1 MSLVKAKVS
10 SVVSRH
16 LPEFVRE
23 DHAQFVSFL
32 EAYYEFMQQY
42 EKRDLESTRDIDNT
56 LDSFVQYFR
65 NELLSQIPQN
75 ILSDKRYLA
84 KQINEVYRSK
94 GTIKSYEFLF
104 RILFN
109 ETPELYFPKVDM
121 LRVSDGKWDQKSII
135 RTTEVS
141 GDAFN
146 LVGQTIRQGATRASV
161 ESVIKFQVDTEE
173 ITELTL
179 NEASIVGVFLTGET
193 VTGLDNTDDSTV
205 TLLMKSVV
213 ADFTINND
221 GAYYAVG
228 SPITLISGTGTDA
241 QAEVTN
247 IGYGSIDSI
256 IVDTPGSGYTV
267 GSELTFDNTDA
278 GDSGSSLISAR
289 AIITDIDLDSLLLE
303 DGSKILSETRD
314 QIDIETATTGGIKTA
329 ALLTGGAFYRKLPIV
344 SAAGGTGAKLIAI
357 GPEIGRVTKVGV
369 TNPGVGYDTAPIA
382 VFPTNFVVKNISG
395 SFAIGDAIT
404 VLPQTLALEA
414 DGDSELLLES
424 GDSVVLES
432 QQDPYGTVYQFDTD
446 RNLVVMYPSS
456 DRIVLVNENGNG
468 ALLDEEGK
476 TFVNEISG
484 EFTLNQ
490 TITNSSGATA
500 KIISGI
506 GSIDHAGASGVIGA
520 LGRPLGKFIN
530 SDGKISDS
538 SKKVQD
544 SLFYQ
549 EYSYVIKVGQSI
561 DKYRDVVK
569 KLLHP
574 IGLALFGEVRIQTS
588 VQSPVSVTLQV
599 SDLLTTIRLLIDMK
613 MRAVGNYRSAFEDNT
628 ALDKEQITLIISDF
642 ISSVLS
648 LVTTTSEFLP
658 TLNLPNLTPAEVH
671 LLDLRGALGES
682 YKDIIIALQGST
694 PSAIAES
701 YKAILLQGVQSDGT
715 RRLGSNLGWLE
726 KWKFTIPPYA
736 AGSKDGINTYT
747 AAWNQNYTGT
757 NNQGYWDSYGN
768 TQIKD
773 FANVTVYD
781 VINNSNR
788 RTNYAQEA
796 YINIIKLDVTH
807 TMDSGD
813 ESMDSGILTMD
824 NSDTFGTLFDT
835 IGDPTLDATSITMD
849 TM

>member
-10 SVVSRH
+10 SVVSRQ

-42 EKRDLESTRDIDNT
+42 EKRELESTRDIDTT

-84 KQINEVYRSK
+84 KQIQEVYRSK

-109 ETPELYFPKVDM
+109 ETPELYFPKNDM

-146 LVGQTIRQGATRASV
+146 LIGQTIRQGATRASV
-161 ESVIKFQVDTEE
+161 ESVIKFQVGTEE

-179 NEASIVGVFLTGET
+179 NEASIVGVFVTGES
-193 VTGLDNTDDSTV
+193 VTGLDNTDASTV

-213 ADFTINND
+213 ADFTIIND
-221 GAYYAVG
+221 GAYYSVG

-247 IGYGSIDSI
+247 IGYGSISSI

-267 GSELTFDNTDA
+267 GSELTFDNTDS
-278 GDSGSSLISAR
+278 GDSGSSLVSAR
-289 AIITDIDLDSLLLE
+289 AIITDIDIDSLLLE
-303 DGSKILSETRD
+303 DGSKILAETRD
-314 QIDIETATTGGIKTA
+314 QIDIETATTGGIKSIQMINP
-329 ALLTGGAFYRKLPIV
+329 GAYYRKLPIV
-344 SAAGGTGAKLIAI
+344 SATGGTGAKIIAV
-357 GPEIGRVTKVGV
+357 GPEIGRVTNVGV

-395 SFAIGDAIT
+395 TFAIGDSIT
-404 VLPQTLALEA
+404 VLTQTLALDA
-414 DGDSELLLES
+414 DGDDELLLET
-424 GDSVVLES
+424 GDKVILES
-432 QQDPYGTVYQFDTD
+432 QQDPYGTIYQFDID
-446 RNLVVMYPSS
+446 RNLFVMYPSS
-456 DRIVLVNENGNG
+456 DRIVLVNENGTG

-484 EFTLNQ
+484 EFASNQ

-500 KIISGI
+500 KIISS
-506 GSIDHAGASGVIGA
+506 GSSDHAEASGVIGA

-530 SDGKISDS
+530 ADGKVSDS
-538 SKKVQD
+538 SKKIQD

-588 VQSPVSVTLQV
+588 IQAPVSVTLQV

-613 MRAVGNYRSAFEDNT
+613 MRAVGNYRSVFEDNT
-628 ALDKEQITLIISDF
+628 ALDKEQITLIITDF

-671 LLDLRGALGES
+671 LLDLRAAVGES

-694 PSAIAES
+694 PSAIAET
-701 YKAILLQGVQSDGT
+701 YRAMIVQGIQSEGT
-715 RRLGSNLGWLE
+715 RKLGPNLGWLE
-726 KWKFTIPPYA
+726 KWKFTIPPYET
-736 AGSKDGINTYT
+736 GSKDGINTFT
-747 AAWNQNYTGT
+747 VAWNQEYAGT
-757 NNQGYWDSYGN
+757 NNAGYWSSFGN

>member
-10 SVVSRH
+10 SVVSRQ

-42 EKRDLESTRDIDNT
+42 EKRDLESTRDIDTT

-84 KQINEVYRSK
+84 KQIQEVYRSK

-109 ETPELYFPKVDM
+109 ETPELYFPKNDM

-146 LVGQTIRQGATRASV
+146 LIGQTIRQGATRASV
-161 ESVIKFQVDTEE
+161 ESVIKFQVGTEE

-179 NEASIVGVFLTGET
+179 NEASIVGVFVTGES
-193 VTGLDNTDDSTV
+193 VTGLDNTDASTV

-213 ADFTINND
+213 ADFTIIND
-221 GAYYAVG
+221 GAYYSVG

-247 IGYGSIDSI
+247 IGYGSISSI

-267 GSELTFDNTDA
+267 GSELTFDNTDS
-278 GDSGSSLISAR
+278 GDSGSSLVSAR
-289 AIITDIDLDSLLLE
+289 AIITDIDIDSLLLE
-303 DGSKILSETRD
+303 DGSKILAETRD
-314 QIDIETATTGGIKTA
+314 QIDIETATTGGIKSIQMINP
-329 ALLTGGAFYRKLPIV
+329 GAYYRKLPIV
-344 SAAGGTGAKLIAI
+344 SATGGTGAKIIAV
-357 GPEIGRVTKVGV
+357 GPEIGRVTNVGV

-395 SFAIGDAIT
+395 AFAIGDSIT
-404 VLPQTLALEA
+404 VLTQTLALDA
-414 DGDSELLLES
+414 DGDSELLLET
-424 GDSVVLES
+424 GDKVILES
-432 QQDPYGTVYQFDTD
+432 QQDPYGTIYQFDID
-446 RNLVVMYPSS
+446 RNLFVMYPSS
-456 DRIVLVNENGNG
+456 DRIVLVNENGTG

-484 EFTLNQ
+484 EFASNQ

-500 KIISGI
+500 KIISS
-506 GSIDHAGASGVIGA
+506 GSSDHAEASGVIGA

-530 SDGKISDS
+530 ADGKVSDS
-538 SKKVQD
+538 SKKIQD

-588 VQSPVSVTLQV
+588 IQAPVNVTLQV

-613 MRAVGNYRSAFEDNT
+613 MRAVGNYRSVFEDNT
-628 ALDKEQITLIISDF
+628 ALDKEQITLIITDF
-642 ISSVLS
+642 ISSALS

-671 LLDLRGALGES
+671 LLDLRAAVGES

-694 PSAIAES
+694 PSAIAET
-701 YKAILLQGVQSDGT
+701 YRAMIVQGIQSEGT
-715 RRLGSNLGWLE
+715 RKLGPNLGWLE

-736 AGSKDGINTYT
+736 TGSKDGINTYT
-747 AAWNQNYTGT
+747 TAWDQNYTGT
-757 NNQGYWDSYGN
+757 NNEGYWDSYGN

-796 YINIIKLDVTH
+796 YI
-807 TMDSGD
+807 
-813 ESMDSGILTMD
+813 
-824 NSDTFGTLFDT
+824 T
-835 IGDPTLDATSITMD
+835 ITN
-849 TM
+849 

>member
-10 SVVSRH
+10 SVVSRQ

-42 EKRDLESTRDIDNT
+42 EKRDLESTRDIDTT

-84 KQINEVYRSK
+84 KQIQEVYRSK

-109 ETPELYFPKVDM
+109 ETPELYFPKIDM

-146 LVGQTIRQGATRASV
+146 LVGQTIRQGTTRASV
-161 ESVIKFQVDTEE
+161 ESVIKFQVGTEE

-179 NEASIVGVFLTGET
+179 NEASIVGVFVTGES

-213 ADFTINND
+213 ADFTIIND
-221 GAYYAVG
+221 GAYYSVG

-247 IGYGSIDSI
+247 IGYGSISSI

-267 GSELTFDNTDA
+267 GSELTFDNTDS
-278 GDSGSSLISAR
+278 GDSGSSLVSAR
-289 AIITDIDLDSLLLE
+289 AIITDIDIDSLLLE
-303 DGSKILSETRD
+303 DGSKILAETRD
-314 QIDIETATTGGIKTA
+314 QIDIETATTGGIKSIQIINP
-329 ALLTGGAFYRKLPIV
+329 GAYYRKLPIV
-344 SAAGGTGAKLIAI
+344 SATGGTGAKIIAV
-357 GPEIGRVTKVGV
+357 GPEIGRVTNVGV

-395 SFAIGDAIT
+395 TFAIGDSIT
-404 VLPQTLALEA
+404 VLTQTLALDA
-414 DGDSELLLES
+414 DGDDELLLET
-424 GDSVVLES
+424 GDKVILES
-432 QQDPYGTVYQFDTD
+432 QQDPYGTIYQFDID
-446 RNLVVMYPSS
+446 RNLFVMYPSS
-456 DRIVLVNENGNG
+456 DRIVLVNENGTG

-484 EFTLNQ
+484 EFASNQ

-500 KIISGI
+500 KIIS
-506 GSIDHAGASGVIGA
+506 SSSDDHAAASGVIGA

-530 SDGKISDS
+530 ADGKVSDS
-538 SKKVQD
+538 SKKIQD

-588 VQSPVSVTLQV
+588 IQAPVNVTLQV

-613 MRAVGNYRSAFEDNT
+613 MRAVGNYRSVFEDNT
-628 ALDKEQITLIISDF
+628 ALDKEQITLIITDF
-642 ISSVLS
+642 ISSALS

-671 LLDLRGALGES
+671 LLDLRAAVGES

-701 YKAILLQGVQSDGT
+701 YKAMIVQGIQSEGT
-715 RRLGSNLGWLE
+715 RKLGPNLGWLE
-726 KWKFTIPPYA
+726 KWKFTIPPYET
-736 AGSKDGINTYT
+736 GSKDGINTFT
-747 AAWNQNYTGT
+747 VAWDQNYTGS
-757 NNQGYWDSYGN
+757 NNQGYWNSFGN

>member
-10 SVVSRH
+10 SVVSRQ

-42 EKRDLESTRDIDNT
+42 EKRELESTRDIDTT

-84 KQINEVYRSK
+84 KQIQEVYRSK

-109 ETPELYFPKVDM
+109 ETPELYFPKIDM

-146 LVGQTIRQGATRASV
+146 LIGQTIRQGATRASV
-161 ESVIKFQVDTEE
+161 ESVIKFQVGTEE

-179 NEASIVGVFLTGET
+179 NEASIVGVFVTGES
-193 VTGLDNTDDSTV
+193 VTGLDNTDASTV

-213 ADFTINND
+213 ADFTIIND
-221 GAYYAVG
+221 GAYYSVG

-247 IGYGSIDSI
+247 IGYGSISSI

-267 GSELTFDNTDA
+267 GSELTFDNTDS
-278 GDSGSSLISAR
+278 GDSGSSLVSAR
-289 AIITDIDLDSLLLE
+289 AIITDIDIDSLLLE
-303 DGSKILSETRD
+303 DGSKILAETRD
-314 QIDIETATTGGIKTA
+314 QIDIETATTGGIKSIQMINP
-329 ALLTGGAFYRKLPIV
+329 GAYYRKLPIV
-344 SAAGGTGAKLIAI
+344 SATGGTGAKIIAV
-357 GPEIGRVTKVGV
+357 GPEIGRVTNVGV

-395 SFAIGDAIT
+395 TFAIGDSIT
-404 VLPQTLALEA
+404 VLTQTLALDA
-414 DGDSELLLES
+414 DGDDELLLET
-424 GDSVVLES
+424 GDKVILES
-432 QQDPYGTVYQFDTD
+432 QQDPYGTIYQFDID
-446 RNLVVMYPSS
+446 RNLFVMYPSS
-456 DRIVLVNENGNG
+456 DRIVLVNENGTG

-484 EFTLNQ
+484 EFASNQ

-500 KIISGI
+500 KIISS
-506 GSIDHAGASGVIGA
+506 GSSDHAEASGVIGA

-530 SDGKISDS
+530 ADGKVSDS
-538 SKKVQD
+538 SKKIQD

-588 VQSPVSVTLQV
+588 IQAPVSVTLQV

-613 MRAVGNYRSAFEDNT
+613 MRAVGNYRSVFEDNT
-628 ALDKEQITLIISDF
+628 ALDKEQITLIITDF
-642 ISSVLS
+642 ISSALS
-648 LVTTTSEFLP
+648 SVTTTSEFLP

-671 LLDLRGALGES
+671 LLDLRAAVGES

-694 PSAIAES
+694 PSAIAET
-701 YKAILLQGVQSDGT
+701 YRAMIVQGIQSEGT
-715 RRLGSNLGWLE
+715 RKLGPNLGWLE

-736 AGSKDGINTYT
+736 TGSKDGINTYT
-747 AAWNQNYTGT
+747 TAWDQNYTGT
-757 NNQGYWDSYGN
+757 NNEGYWDSYGN

-796 YINIIKLDVTH
+796 YI
-807 TMDSGD
+807 
-813 ESMDSGILTMD
+813 
-824 NSDTFGTLFDT
+824 T
-835 IGDPTLDATSITMD
+835 ITN
-849 TM
+849 

>member
-10 SVVSRH
+10 SVVSRQ

-42 EKRDLESTRDIDNT
+42 EKRDLESTRDIDTT

-84 KQINEVYRSK
+84 KQIQEVYRSK

-109 ETPELYFPKVDM
+109 ETPELYFPKIDM

-146 LVGQTIRQGATRASV
+146 LVGQTIRQGTTRASV
-161 ESVIKFQVDTEE
+161 ESVIKFQVGTEE

-179 NEASIVGVFLTGET
+179 NEASIVGVFVTGES

-213 ADFTINND
+213 ADFTIIND
-221 GAYYAVG
+221 GAYYSVG

-247 IGYGSIDSI
+247 IGYGSISSI

-267 GSELTFDNTDA
+267 GSELTFDNTDS
-278 GDSGSSLISAR
+278 GDSGSSLVSAR
-289 AIITDIDLDSLLLE
+289 AIITDIDIDSLLLE
-303 DGSKILSETRD
+303 DGSKILAETRD
-314 QIDIETATTGGIKTA
+314 QIDIETATTGGIKSIQIINP
-329 ALLTGGAFYRKLPIV
+329 GAYYRKLPIV
-344 SAAGGTGAKLIAI
+344 SATGGTGAKIIAV
-357 GPEIGRVTKVGV
+357 GPEIGRVTNVGV

-395 SFAIGDAIT
+395 TFAIGDSIT
-404 VLPQTLALEA
+404 VLTQTLALDA
-414 DGDSELLLES
+414 DGDDELLLET
-424 GDSVVLES
+424 GDKVILES
-432 QQDPYGTVYQFDTD
+432 QQDPYGTIYQFDID
-446 RNLVVMYPSS
+446 RNLFVMYPSS
-456 DRIVLVNENGNG
+456 DRIVLVNENGTG

-484 EFTLNQ
+484 EFASNQ

-500 KIISGI
+500 KIIS
-506 GSIDHAGASGVIGA
+506 SSSDDHAAASGVIGA

-530 SDGKISDS
+530 ADGKVSDS
-538 SKKVQD
+538 SKKIQD

-588 VQSPVSVTLQV
+588 IQAPVNVTLQV

-613 MRAVGNYRSAFEDNT
+613 MRAVGNYRSVFEDNT
-628 ALDKEQITLIISDF
+628 ALGKEQITLIITDF

-671 LLDLRGALGES
+671 LLDLRAAVGES

-701 YKAILLQGVQSDGT
+701 YKAMIVQGIQSEGT
-715 RRLGSNLGWLE
+715 RKLGPNLGWLE
-726 KWKFTIPPYA
+726 KWKFTIPPYET
-736 AGSKDGINTYT
+736 GSKDGINTFT
-747 AAWNQNYTGT
+747 VAWDQNYTGSS
-757 NNQGYWDSYGN
+757 NQGYWNSFGN

>member
-10 SVVSRH
+10 SVVSRQ

-42 EKRDLESTRDIDNT
+42 EKRELESTRDIDTT

-84 KQINEVYRSK
+84 KQIQEVYRSK

-109 ETPELYFPKVDM
+109 ETPELYFPKIDM

-146 LVGQTIRQGATRASV
+146 LIGQTIRQGATRASV
-161 ESVIKFQVDTEE
+161 ESVIKFQVGTEE

-179 NEASIVGVFLTGET
+179 NEASIVGVFVTGES
-193 VTGLDNTDDSTV
+193 VTGLDNTDASTV

-213 ADFTINND
+213 ADFTIIND
-221 GAYYAVG
+221 GAYYSVG

-247 IGYGSIDSI
+247 IGYGSISSI

-267 GSELTFDNTDA
+267 GSELTFDNTDS
-278 GDSGSSLISAR
+278 GDSGSSLVSAR
-289 AIITDIDLDSLLLE
+289 AIITDIDIDSLLLE
-303 DGSKILSETRD
+303 DGSKILAETRD
-314 QIDIETATTGGIKTA
+314 QIDIETATTGGIKSIQMINP
-329 ALLTGGAFYRKLPIV
+329 GAYYRKLPIV
-344 SAAGGTGAKLIAI
+344 SATGGTGAKIIAV
-357 GPEIGRVTKVGV
+357 GPEIGRVTNVGV

-395 SFAIGDAIT
+395 TFAIGDSIT
-404 VLPQTLALEA
+404 VLTQTLALDA
-414 DGDSELLLES
+414 DGDDELLLET
-424 GDSVVLES
+424 GDKVILES
-432 QQDPYGTVYQFDTD
+432 QQDPYGTIYQFDID
-446 RNLVVMYPSS
+446 RNLFVMYPSS
-456 DRIVLVNENGNG
+456 DRIVLVNENGTG

-484 EFTLNQ
+484 EFASNQ

-500 KIISGI
+500 KIISS
-506 GSIDHAGASGVIGA
+506 GSSDHAEASGVIGA

-530 SDGKISDS
+530 ADGKVSDS
-538 SKKVQD
+538 SKKIQD

-588 VQSPVSVTLQV
+588 IQAPVSVTLQV

-613 MRAVGNYRSAFEDNT
+613 MRAVGNYRSVFEDNT
-628 ALDKEQITLIISDF
+628 ALDKEQITLIITDF

-671 LLDLRGALGES
+671 LLDLRAAVGES

-701 YKAILLQGVQSDGT
+701 YKAMIVQGIQSEGT
-715 RRLGSNLGWLE
+715 RKLGPNLGWLE
-726 KWKFTIPPYA
+726 KWKFTIPPYET
-736 AGSKDGINTYT
+736 GSKDGINTFT
-747 AAWNQNYTGT
+747 VAWNQEYAGT
-757 NNQGYWDSYGN
+757 NNAGYWSSFGN

>member
-10 SVVSRH
+10 SVVSRQ

-42 EKRDLESTRDIDNT
+42 EKRELESTRDIDTT

-84 KQINEVYRSK
+84 KQIQEVYRSK

-109 ETPELYFPKVDM
+109 ETPELYFPKNDM

-146 LVGQTIRQGATRASV
+146 LIGQTIRQGATRASV
-161 ESVIKFQVDTEE
+161 ESVIKFQVGTEE

-179 NEASIVGVFLTGET
+179 NEASIVGVFVTGES
-193 VTGLDNTDDSTV
+193 VTGLDNTDASTV

-213 ADFTINND
+213 ADFTIIND
-221 GAYYAVG
+221 GAYYSVG

-247 IGYGSIDSI
+247 IGYGSISSI

-267 GSELTFDNTDA
+267 GSELTFDNTDS
-278 GDSGSSLISAR
+278 GDSGSSLVSAR
-289 AIITDIDLDSLLLE
+289 AIITDIDIDSLLLE
-303 DGSKILSETRD
+303 DGSKILAETRD
-314 QIDIETATTGGIKTA
+314 QIDIETATTGGIKSIQMINP
-329 ALLTGGAFYRKLPIV
+329 GAYYRKLPIV
-344 SAAGGTGAKLIAI
+344 SATGGTGAKIIAV
-357 GPEIGRVTKVGV
+357 GPEIGRVTNVGV

-382 VFPTNFVVKNISG
+382 VFPTNFVAKNISG
-395 SFAIGDAIT
+395 TFAIGDSIT
-404 VLPQTLALEA
+404 VLTQTLALDA
-414 DGDSELLLES
+414 DGDSELLLET
-424 GDSVVLES
+424 GDKVILES
-432 QQDPYGTVYQFDTD
+432 QQDPYGTIYQFDTD
-446 RNLVVMYPSS
+446 RNLFVMYPSS
-456 DRIVLVNENGNG
+456 DRIVLVNENGTG

-476 TFVNEISG
+476 TFVNETSG

-500 KIISGI
+500 KIISS
-506 GSIDHAGASGVIGA
+506 GSSDHAEASGVIGA

-530 SDGKISDS
+530 ADGKVSDS
-538 SKKVQD
+538 SKKIQD

-588 VQSPVSVTLQV
+588 IQAPVNVTLQV

-613 MRAVGNYRSAFEDNT
+613 MRAVGNYRSVFEDNT
-628 ALDKEQITLIISDF
+628 ALDKEQITLIITDF

-671 LLDLRGALGES
+671 LLDLRAAVGES

-694 PSAIAES
+694 PSAIAET
-701 YKAILLQGVQSDGT
+701 YRAMIVQGIQSEGT
-715 RRLGSNLGWLE
+715 RKLGPNLGWLE

-736 AGSKDGINTYT
+736 TGSKDGINTYT
-747 AAWNQNYTGT
+747 TAWDQNYTGT
-757 NNQGYWDSYGN
+757 NNEGYWDSYGN

-796 YINIIKLDVTH
+796 YI
-807 TMDSGD
+807 
-813 ESMDSGILTMD
+813 
-824 NSDTFGTLFDT
+824 T
-835 IGDPTLDATSITMD
+835 ITN
-849 TM
+849 

>member
-10 SVVSRH
+10 SVVSRQ

-42 EKRDLESTRDIDNT
+42 EKRELESTRDIDTT

-84 KQINEVYRSK
+84 KQIQEVYRSK

-109 ETPELYFPKVDM
+109 ETPELYFPKNDM

-146 LVGQTIRQGATRASV
+146 LIGQTIRQGATRASV
-161 ESVIKFQVDTEE
+161 ESVIKFQVGTEE

-179 NEASIVGVFLTGET
+179 NEASIVGVFVTGES
-193 VTGLDNTDDSTV
+193 VTGLDNTDASTV

-213 ADFTINND
+213 ADFTIIND
-221 GAYYAVG
+221 GAYYSVG

-247 IGYGSIDSI
+247 IGYGSISSI

-267 GSELTFDNTDA
+267 GSELTFDNTDS
-278 GDSGSSLISAR
+278 GDSGSSLVSAR
-289 AIITDIDLDSLLLE
+289 AIITDIDIDSLLLE
-303 DGSKILSETRD
+303 DGSKILAETRD
-314 QIDIETATTGGIKTA
+314 QIDIETATTGGIKSIQMINP
-329 ALLTGGAFYRKLPIV
+329 GAYYRKLPIV
-344 SAAGGTGAKLIAI
+344 SATGGTGAKIIAV
-357 GPEIGRVTKVGV
+357 GPEIGRVTNVGV

-395 SFAIGDAIT
+395 AFAIGDSIT
-404 VLPQTLALEA
+404 VLTQTLALDA
-414 DGDSELLLES
+414 DGDDELLLET
-424 GDSVVLES
+424 GDKVILES
-432 QQDPYGTVYQFDTD
+432 QQDPYGTIYQFDID
-446 RNLVVMYPSS
+446 RNLFVMYPSS
-456 DRIVLVNENGNG
+456 DRIVLVNENGTG

-484 EFTLNQ
+484 EFASNQ

-500 KIISGI
+500 KIISS
-506 GSIDHAGASGVIGA
+506 GSSDHAEASGVIGA

-530 SDGKISDS
+530 ADGKVSDS
-538 SKKVQD
+538 SKKIQD

-588 VQSPVSVTLQV
+588 IQAPVSVTLQV

-613 MRAVGNYRSAFEDNT
+613 MRAVGNYRSVFEDNT
-628 ALDKEQITLIISDF
+628 ALDKEQITLIITDF
-642 ISSVLS
+642 ISSALS

-671 LLDLRGALGES
+671 LLDLRAAVGES

-694 PSAIAES
+694 PSAIAET
-701 YKAILLQGVQSDGT
+701 YRAMIVQGIQSEGT
-715 RRLGSNLGWLE
+715 RKLGPNLGWLE

-736 AGSKDGINTYT
+736 TGSKDGINTYT
-747 AAWNQNYTGT
+747 TAWDQNYTGT
-757 NNQGYWDSYGN
+757 NNEGYWDSYGN

-796 YINIIKLDVTH
+796 YI
-807 TMDSGD
+807 
-813 ESMDSGILTMD
+813 
-824 NSDTFGTLFDT
+824 T
-835 IGDPTLDATSITMD
+835 ITN
-849 TM
+849 

>member
-10 SVVSRH
+10 SVVSRQ

-42 EKRDLESTRDIDNT
+42 EKRDLESTRDIDTT

-84 KQINEVYRSK
+84 KQIQEVYRSK

-109 ETPELYFPKVDM
+109 ETPELYFPKIDM

-146 LVGQTIRQGATRASV
+146 LVGQTIRQGTTRASV
-161 ESVIKFQVDTEE
+161 ESVIKFQVGTEE

-179 NEASIVGVFLTGET
+179 NEASIVGVFVTGES

-213 ADFTINND
+213 ADFTIIND
-221 GAYYAVG
+221 GAYYSVG

-247 IGYGSIDSI
+247 IGYGSISSI

-267 GSELTFDNTDA
+267 GSELTFDNTDS
-278 GDSGSSLISAR
+278 GDSGSSLVSAR
-289 AIITDIDLDSLLLE
+289 AIITDIDIDSLLLE
-303 DGSKILSETRD
+303 DGSKILAETRD
-314 QIDIETATTGGIKTA
+314 QIDIETATTGGIKSIQIINP
-329 ALLTGGAFYRKLPIV
+329 GAYYRKLPIV
-344 SAAGGTGAKLIAI
+344 SATGGTGAKIIAV
-357 GPEIGRVTKVGV
+357 GPEIGRVTNVGV

-395 SFAIGDAIT
+395 TFAIGDSIT
-404 VLPQTLALEA
+404 VLTQTLALDA
-414 DGDSELLLES
+414 DGDDELLLET
-424 GDSVVLES
+424 GDKVILES
-432 QQDPYGTVYQFDTD
+432 QQDPYGTIYQFDID
-446 RNLVVMYPSS
+446 RNLFVMYPSS
-456 DRIVLVNENGNG
+456 DRIVLVNENGTG

-484 EFTLNQ
+484 EFASNQ

-500 KIISGI
+500 KIIS
-506 GSIDHAGASGVIGA
+506 SSSDDHAAASGVIGA

-530 SDGKISDS
+530 ADGKVSDS
-538 SKKVQD
+538 SKKIQD

-588 VQSPVSVTLQV
+588 IQAPVNVTLQV

-613 MRAVGNYRSAFEDNT
+613 MRAVGNYRSVFEDNT
-628 ALDKEQITLIISDF
+628 ALDKEQITLIITDF
-642 ISSVLS
+642 ISSALS

-671 LLDLRGALGES
+671 LLDLRAAVGES

-701 YKAILLQGVQSDGT
+701 YKAMIVQGIQSEGT
-715 RRLGSNLGWLE
+715 RKLGPNLGWLE
-726 KWKFTIPPYA
+726 KWKFTIPPYET
-736 AGSKDGINTYT
+736 GSKDGINTFT
-747 AAWNQNYTGT
+747 VAWDQNYTGSS
-757 NNQGYWDSYGN
+757 NQGYWNSFGN

>member
-10 SVVSRH
+10 SVVSRQ

-42 EKRDLESTRDIDNT
+42 EKRELESTRDIDTT

-84 KQINEVYRSK
+84 KQIQEVYRSK

-109 ETPELYFPKVDM
+109 ETPELYFPKIDM

-146 LVGQTIRQGATRASV
+146 LIGQTIRQGATRASV
-161 ESVIKFQVDTEE
+161 ESVIKFQVGTEE

-179 NEASIVGVFLTGET
+179 NEASIVGVFVTGES
-193 VTGLDNTDDSTV
+193 VTGLDNTDASTV

-213 ADFTINND
+213 ADFTIIND
-221 GAYYAVG
+221 GAYYSVG

-247 IGYGSIDSI
+247 IGYGSISSI

-267 GSELTFDNTDA
+267 GSELTFDNTDS
-278 GDSGSSLISAR
+278 GDSGSSLVSAR
-289 AIITDIDLDSLLLE
+289 AIITDIDIDSLLLE
-303 DGSKILSETRD
+303 DGSKILAETRD
-314 QIDIETATTGGIKTA
+314 QIDIETATTGGIKSIQMINP
-329 ALLTGGAFYRKLPIV
+329 GAYYRKLPIV
-344 SAAGGTGAKLIAI
+344 SATGGTGAKIIAV
-357 GPEIGRVTKVGV
+357 GPEIGRVTNVGV

-395 SFAIGDAIT
+395 TFAIGDSIT
-404 VLPQTLALEA
+404 VLTQTLALDA
-414 DGDSELLLES
+414 DGDDELLLET
-424 GDSVVLES
+424 GDKVILES
-432 QQDPYGTVYQFDTD
+432 QQDPYGTIYQFDID
-446 RNLVVMYPSS
+446 RNLFVMYPSS
-456 DRIVLVNENGNG
+456 DRIVLVNENGTG

-484 EFTLNQ
+484 EFASNQ

-500 KIISGI
+500 KIISS
-506 GSIDHAGASGVIGA
+506 GSSDHAEASGVIGA

-530 SDGKISDS
+530 ADGKVSDS
-538 SKKVQD
+538 SKKIQD

-588 VQSPVSVTLQV
+588 IQAPVSVTLQV

-613 MRAVGNYRSAFEDNT
+613 MRAVGNYRSVFEDNT
-628 ALDKEQITLIISDF
+628 ALDKEQITLIITDF

-671 LLDLRGALGES
+671 LLDLRAAVGES

-694 PSAIAES
+694 PSAIAET
-701 YKAILLQGVQSDGT
+701 YRAMIVQGIQSEGT
-715 RRLGSNLGWLE
+715 RKLGPNLGWLE
-726 KWKFTIPPYA
+726 KWKFTIPPYET
-736 AGSKDGINTYT
+736 GSKDGINTFT
-747 AAWNQNYTGT
+747 VAWNQEYAGT
-757 NNQGYWDSYGN
+757 NNAGYWSSFGN

>member
-10 SVVSRH
+10 SVVSRQ

-42 EKRDLESTRDIDNT
+42 EKRDLESTRDIDTT

-84 KQINEVYRSK
+84 KQIQEVYRSK

-109 ETPELYFPKVDM
+109 ETPELYFPKNDM

-146 LVGQTIRQGATRASV
+146 LIGQTIRQGATRASV
-161 ESVIKFQVDTEE
+161 ESVIKFQVGTEE

-179 NEASIVGVFLTGET
+179 NEASIVGVFVTGES
-193 VTGLDNTDDSTV
+193 VTGLDNTDASTV

-213 ADFTINND
+213 ADFTIIND
-221 GAYYAVG
+221 GAYYSVG

-247 IGYGSIDSI
+247 IGYGSISSI

-267 GSELTFDNTDA
+267 GSELTFDNTDS
-278 GDSGSSLISAR
+278 GDSGSSLVSAR
-289 AIITDIDLDSLLLE
+289 AIITDIDIDSLLLE
-303 DGSKILSETRD
+303 DGSKILAETRD
-314 QIDIETATTGGIKTA
+314 QIDIETATTGGIKSIQMINP
-329 ALLTGGAFYRKLPIV
+329 GAYYRKLPIV
-344 SAAGGTGAKLIAI
+344 SATGGTGAKIIAV
-357 GPEIGRVTKVGV
+357 GPEIGRVTNVGV

-395 SFAIGDAIT
+395 AFAIGDSIT
-404 VLPQTLALEA
+404 VLTQTLALDA
-414 DGDSELLLES
+414 DGDSELLLET
-424 GDSVVLES
+424 GDKVILES
-432 QQDPYGTVYQFDTD
+432 QQDPYGTIYQFDID
-446 RNLVVMYPSS
+446 RNLFVMYPSS
-456 DRIVLVNENGNG
+456 DRIVLVNENGTG

-476 TFVNEISG
+476 TFVNETSG

-500 KIISGI
+500 KIISS
-506 GSIDHAGASGVIGA
+506 GSSDHAEASGVIGA

-530 SDGKISDS
+530 ADGKVSDS
-538 SKKVQD
+538 SKKIQD

-588 VQSPVSVTLQV
+588 IQAPVNVTLQV

-613 MRAVGNYRSAFEDNT
+613 MRAVGNYRSVFEDNT
-628 ALDKEQITLIISDF
+628 ALDKEQITLIITDF
-642 ISSVLS
+642 ISSALS

-671 LLDLRGALGES
+671 LLDLRAAVGES

-694 PSAIAES
+694 PSAIAET
-701 YKAILLQGVQSDGT
+701 YRAMIVQGIQSEGT
-715 RRLGSNLGWLE
+715 RKLGPNLGWLE

-736 AGSKDGINTYT
+736 TGSKDGINTYT
-747 AAWNQNYTGT
+747 TAWDQNYTGT
-757 NNQGYWDSYGN
+757 NNEGYWDSYGN

-796 YINIIKLDVTH
+796 YI
-807 TMDSGD
+807 
-813 ESMDSGILTMD
+813 
-824 NSDTFGTLFDT
+824 T
-835 IGDPTLDATSITMD
+835 ITN
-849 TM
+849 

>member
-10 SVVSRH
+10 SVVSRQ

-42 EKRDLESTRDIDNT
+42 EKRELESTRDIDTT

-84 KQINEVYRSK
+84 KQIQEVYRSK

-109 ETPELYFPKVDM
+109 ETPELYFPKIDM

-146 LVGQTIRQGATRASV
+146 LIGQTIRQGATRASV
-161 ESVIKFQVDTEE
+161 ESVIKFQVGTEE

-179 NEASIVGVFLTGET
+179 NEASIVGVFVTGES
-193 VTGLDNTDDSTV
+193 VTGLDNTDASTV

-213 ADFTINND
+213 ADFTIIND
-221 GAYYAVG
+221 GAYYSVG

-247 IGYGSIDSI
+247 IGYGSISSI

-267 GSELTFDNTDA
+267 GSELTFDNTDS
-278 GDSGSSLISAR
+278 GDSGSSLVSAR
-289 AIITDIDLDSLLLE
+289 AIITDIDIDSLLLE
-303 DGSKILSETRD
+303 DGSKILAETRD
-314 QIDIETATTGGIKTA
+314 QIDIETATTGGIKSIQMINP
-329 ALLTGGAFYRKLPIV
+329 GAYYRKLPIV
-344 SAAGGTGAKLIAI
+344 SATGGTGAKIIAV
-357 GPEIGRVTKVGV
+357 GPEIGRVTNVGV

-395 SFAIGDAIT
+395 TFAIGDSIT
-404 VLPQTLALEA
+404 VLTQTLALDA
-414 DGDSELLLES
+414 DGDDELLLET
-424 GDSVVLES
+424 GDKVILES
-432 QQDPYGTVYQFDTD
+432 QQDPYGTIYQFDID
-446 RNLVVMYPSS
+446 RNLFVMYPSS
-456 DRIVLVNENGNG
+456 DRIVLVNENGTG

-484 EFTLNQ
+484 EFASNQ

-500 KIISGI
+500 KIISS
-506 GSIDHAGASGVIGA
+506 GSSDHAEASGVIGA

-530 SDGKISDS
+530 ADGKVSDS
-538 SKKVQD
+538 SKKIQD

-588 VQSPVSVTLQV
+588 IQAPVSVTLQV

-613 MRAVGNYRSAFEDNT
+613 MRAVGNYRSVFEDNT
-628 ALDKEQITLIISDF
+628 ALDKEQITLIITDF
-642 ISSVLS
+642 ISSALS

-671 LLDLRGALGES
+671 LLDLRAAVGES

-694 PSAIAES
+694 PSAIAET
-701 YKAILLQGVQSDGT
+701 YRAMIVQGIQSEGT
-715 RRLGSNLGWLE
+715 RKLGPNLGWLE

-736 AGSKDGINTYT
+736 TGSKDGINTYT
-747 AAWNQNYTGT
+747 TAWDQNYTGT
-757 NNQGYWDSYGN
+757 NNEGYWDSYGN

-796 YINIIKLDVTH
+796 YI
-807 TMDSGD
+807 
-813 ESMDSGILTMD
+813 
-824 NSDTFGTLFDT
+824 T
-835 IGDPTLDATSITMD
+835 ITN
-849 TM
+849 

>member
-10 SVVSRH
+10 SVVSRQ

-42 EKRDLESTRDIDNT
+42 EKRDLESTRDIDTT

-84 KQINEVYRSK
+84 KQIQEVYRSK

-109 ETPELYFPKVDM
+109 ETPELYFPKNDM

-146 LVGQTIRQGATRASV
+146 LIGQTIRQGATRASV
-161 ESVIKFQVDTEE
+161 ESVIKFQVGTEE

-179 NEASIVGVFLTGET
+179 NEASIVGVFVTGES
-193 VTGLDNTDDSTV
+193 VTGLDNTDASTV

-213 ADFTINND
+213 ADFTIIND
-221 GAYYAVG
+221 GAYYSVG

-247 IGYGSIDSI
+247 IGYGSISSI

-267 GSELTFDNTDA
+267 GSELTFDNTDS
-278 GDSGSSLISAR
+278 GDSGSSLVSAR
-289 AIITDIDLDSLLLE
+289 AIITDIDIDSLLLE
-303 DGSKILSETRD
+303 DGSKILAETRD
-314 QIDIETATTGGIKTA
+314 QIDIETATTGGIKSIQMINP
-329 ALLTGGAFYRKLPIV
+329 GAYYRKLPIV
-344 SAAGGTGAKLIAI
+344 SATGGTGAKIIAV
-357 GPEIGRVTKVGV
+357 GPEIGRVTNVGV

-395 SFAIGDAIT
+395 AFAIGDSIT
-404 VLPQTLALEA
+404 VLTQTLALDA
-414 DGDSELLLES
+414 DGDSELLLET
-424 GDSVVLES
+424 GDKVILES
-432 QQDPYGTVYQFDTD
+432 QQDPYGTIYQFDID
-446 RNLVVMYPSS
+446 RNLFVMYPSS
-456 DRIVLVNENGNG
+456 DRIVLVNENGTG

-484 EFTLNQ
+484 EFASNQ

-500 KIISGI
+500 KIISS
-506 GSIDHAGASGVIGA
+506 GSSDHAEASGVIGA

-530 SDGKISDS
+530 ADGKVSDS
-538 SKKVQD
+538 SKKIQD

-588 VQSPVSVTLQV
+588 IQAPVSVTLQV

-613 MRAVGNYRSAFEDNT
+613 MRAVGNYRSVFEDNT
-628 ALDKEQITLIISDF
+628 ALDKEQITLIITDF
-642 ISSVLS
+642 ISSALS

-671 LLDLRGALGES
+671 LLDLRAAVGES

-694 PSAIAES
+694 PSAIAET
-701 YKAILLQGVQSDGT
+701 YRAMIVQGIQSEGT
-715 RRLGSNLGWLE
+715 RKLGPNLGWLE

-736 AGSKDGINTYT
+736 TGSKDGINTYT
-747 AAWNQNYTGT
+747 TAWDQNYTGT
-757 NNQGYWDSYGN
+757 NNEGYWDSYGN

-796 YINIIKLDVTH
+796 YI
-807 TMDSGD
+807 
-813 ESMDSGILTMD
+813 
-824 NSDTFGTLFDT
+824 T
-835 IGDPTLDATSITMD
+835 ITN
-849 TM
+849 